1 MATAPTAA
9 PANSGLGAAAA
20 IGAIGNAINAYQ
32 GTKAQGQMLAQQTQQ
47 LKDQIAF
54 QRKTMEQQAM
64 LRQQEVARQQMMAQV
79 AGQAFADSKGLFH
92 DVEGDIG
99 TKANNISDV
108 FRAVLARPT
117 PQSTA
122 PAGTGPTD
130 GYEAAMRAE
139 QSSLVGGDADRLA
152 AVQAFGQ
159 AMTDKGYGMNENDQ
173 LAALLRNF
181 AGGSQQASQ
190 AEIAS
195 REGQLYQPK
204 IAAPA
209 PSYMGDLFV
218 GMANAG
224 AAAYANRPGATTNPY
239 ALDLPE
245 GAAPGFKPTG
255 TLGIKPTG
263 TLGLNFGQPAS
274 LGIR

>member
-1 MATAPTAA
+1 MASP
-9 PANSGLGAAAA
+9 GGMAA

-32 GTKAQGQMLAQQTQQ
+32 DSKANKQMLAQQTQQ

-64 LRQQEVARQQMMAQV
+64 LRQQEVARQQMMAQA
-79 AGQAFADSKGLFH
+79 AGQAFADSKGLFGN
-92 DVEGDIG
+92 VEGDIG
-99 TKANNISDV
+99 AKTNNISDV

-130 GYEAAMRAE
+130 GYEAAVRAE
-139 QSSLVGGDADRLA
+139 QSSLVGGEANRLA

-159 AMTDKGYGMNENDQ
+159 TMTDKGYGMNENDQ

-190 AEIAS
+190 AEISAQ
-195 REGQLYQPK
+195 EGQLFQPK
-204 IAAPA
+204 IMAPT
-209 PSYMGDLFV
+209 PSNMGDLFV
-218 GMANAG
+218 GLANAG
-224 AAAYANRPGATTNPY
+224 AAYANQPPAAASPY
-239 ALDLPE
+239 ALDLPQ
-245 GAAPGFKPTG
+245 GTAPGFKATG
-255 TLGIKPTG
+255 TLGLKPTG